1 MKKDSVGSVM
11 ADPSAFRTEVRMAS
25 VQVSGL
31 TRREIEMALAY
42 EVEPISLI
50 PASEAQVD
58 FNQIEGDDPA
68 VVRYSVA
75 VRRRAKGKTISGKR
89 PVKILVALGV
99 LILAFIAVDAVVLSR
114 SISSL
119 ESEKFRRAHLDAQ
132 IKAAR
137 REESSL
143 RAETARLKA
152 EREAV
157 VASHNKVASLR
168 SAWPKVLKS
177 LASSCDGKAVVTSI
191 ESREPFKLKLYATAV
206 SSAAAAEVTA
216 LFSSVAAK
224 EGWRVIPG
232 STVSISEE
240 ATARFDCEVTYD

>member
-75 VRRRAKGKTISGKR
+75 VRRRTKGKTISGKR
-89 PVKILVALGV
+89 PVKTLVALGF

-119 ESEKFRRAHLDAQ
+119 ES
-132 IKAAR
+132 
-137 REESSL
+137 SL
-143 RAETARLKA
+143 VPFLCATMSLQSLSYETFAP
-152 EREAV
+152 
-157 VASHNKVASLR
+157 SIPSKVKLSFLR
-168 SAWPKVLKS
+168 
-177 LASSCDGKAVVTSI
+177 
-191 ESREPFKLKLYATAV
+191 
-206 SSAAAAEVTA
+206 
-216 LFSSVAAK
+216 
-224 EGWRVIPG
+224 
-232 STVSISEE
+232 
-240 ATARFDCEVTYD
+240 